1 MKEVLQQ
8 DAKPLGR
15 QDTKTLGRHSGLPL
29 FYGFTLKEM
38 VESQELVDERFLEL
52 VRSEQD
58 KQDKQDKQD
67 EQDK

>member
-15 QDTKTLGRHSGLPL
+15 QDTKTLGRHSGLPLFGLPL

-58 KQDKQDKQD
+58 KQDKQDK
-67 EQDK
+67 